1 MSTRIA
7 ITARPIMSK
16 LNRGGDGLVNTHP
29 GQRFDL
35 FTGSLLPPPR
45 PSNPPALSHTAGV
58 SQTKLRATVPEV
70 SVILPVVWCGVLNI
84 VLLPQHHLSGLVLT
98 FLYRGVFSYPYAR
111 PLCSTASRVELTSF
125 SRFTTSTP

>member
-1 MSTRIA
+1 
-7 ITARPIMSK
+7 MSK

-70 SVILPVVWCGVLNI
+70 SVVLHVVWCGVLNI
-84 VLLPQHHLSGLVLT
+84 VLLP
-98 FLYRGVFSYPYAR
+98 
-111 PLCSTASRVELTSF
+111 
-125 SRFTTSTP
+125 